1 MAALKQNL
9 ANNVNFQRHK
19 DRISFFQG
27 AVQELPDSGKFDL
40 IVCAIPFLNL
50 DVEIVRDIFKKFR
63 ALSTDQLVA
72 IEEEDVAS
80 LKRAQLEA
88 FTNSQLQALTN
99 AQIDGLR
106 KAQLSGLATETVA
119 HIANPFSRR
128 EIGEPSLLHEI
139 DFRPDVALIGPYEK
153 VNFDGRRIKSVSA
166 VLRDRDARAIGVL
179 CINLDVTQLLAA
191 VDLLAALT
199 RVPSGAG
206 QPAVLFQE
214 DWHERIN
221 QYVHAWTAR
230 KNVSITGLSRA
241 QKRQLFGE
249 LASDRKS
256 GV

>member
-1 MAALKQNL
+1 MPLAA
-9 ANNVNFQRHK
+9 FH
-19 DRISFFQG
+19 
-27 AVQELPDSGKFDL
+27 P
-40 IVCAIPFLNL
+40 VCDAI
-50 DVEIVRDIFKKFR
+50 
-63 ALSTDQLVA
+63 ALL
-72 IEEEDVAS
+72 
-80 LKRAQLEA
+80 
-88 FTNSQLQALTN
+88 LQPQAEVVLH
-99 AQIDGLR
+99 D
-106 KAQLSGLATETVA
+106 LATETVA

-230 KNVSITGLSRA
+230 NHVSITGLSRA
-241 QKRQLFGE
+241 QKRQLVGE
-249 LASDRKS
+249 LASDGAFGGKHAAAYVSRVLQLS
-256 GV
+256 RASVYNYLRAARGAGNREG

>member
-1 MAALKQNL
+1 MPLAA
-9 ANNVNFQRHK
+9 FH
-19 DRISFFQG
+19 
-27 AVQELPDSGKFDL
+27 P
-40 IVCAIPFLNL
+40 VCDAI
-50 DVEIVRDIFKKFR
+50 
-63 ALSTDQLVA
+63 ALL
-72 IEEEDVAS
+72 
-80 LKRAQLEA
+80 
-88 FTNSQLQALTN
+88 LQPQAEVVLH
-99 AQIDGLR
+99 D
-106 KAQLSGLATETVA
+106 LATETVA

-241 QKRQLFGE
+241 QKCQLVGE
-249 LASDRKS
+249 LASDGAFGGKHAAAYVSRVLQLS
-256 GV
+256 RASVYNYLRAARGAGNREG